1 MVLSFEKKI
10 FEVLK
15 KENKEELNKLIQLI
29 TINFCE
35 SICCSKYSQ
44 NFIFLDLDT
53 CELLMEINNNEYLQ
67 KYYDN
72 FFEIQSIADSVKENV
87 IKIMYETSENKENE
101 LKYEYSVISEIISKN
116 SKIIIE
122 NINDRYVYEPMINS
136 YNDENFRI
144 NIDFIPGNGR
154 QIPDLLETL
163 KEKNEINL
171 IITDKDKKY
180 PKNDIK
186 ESTPY
191 NVEKKIKEDS
201 LLHKHINIEFKN
213 VEGLIPINTAREK
226 SPKSFREFNTFYNE
240 NSEWIKYFDFKKGII
255 KNIYSTKKDKN
266 TKKDISVISPEALEW
281 WSKSL
286 NEKELV
292 ERVEKMNNTE
302 VFKNGLG
309 INTKNLKLTKDN
321 FKLEASKLQKKEY
334 ERICSLIYPYIL
346 VNDYGI

>member
-53 CELLMEINNNEYLQ
+53 CELLMEISNNEYLQ

-122 NINDRYVYEPMINS
+122 NINDRYIYEPMLISCN
-136 YNDENFRI
+136 NQRI
-144 NIDFIPGNGR
+144 KIDIDFISGNGG
-154 QIPDLLETL
+154 QIPDLLEAR
-163 KEKNEINL
+163 KEKCEINL
-171 IITDKDKKY
+171 IITDQDKKY
-180 PKNDIK
+180 PNDNNK
-186 ESTPY
+186 SSTPY
-191 NVEKKIKEDS
+191 KVRKKITELS
-201 LLHKHINIEFKN
+201 LNHKHIIIDFKNIE
-213 VEGLIPINTAREK
+213 GLVPVGVAKLK
-226 SPKSFREFNTFYNE
+226 SSKSFEIFNTYYDE
-240 NSEWIKYFDFKKGII
+240 NDEWIKFFDFKKGIT
-255 KNIYSTKKDKN
+255 KNIYTKKDN
-266 TKKDISVISPEALEW
+266 QVSILTKSLEW
-281 WSKSL
+281 WSKIL
-286 NEKELV
+286 NDVELKEKV
-292 ERVEKMNNTE
+292 ENMSDNE
-302 VFKNGLG
+302 VFKTGLG
-309 INTKNLKLTKDN
+309 LDISSLNLTKNN
-321 FKLEASKLQKKEY
+321 FMVDSSEKQRQEY
-334 ERICSLIYPYIL
+334 LRIYSLIYPYIIA
-346 VNDYGI
+346 NDYGI